1 LKSILSS
8 QSGRMSVPQS
18 RALVSDILHFHQAIP
33 TCAQDRLIPLAELDE
48 LRRGLRNRISWPAI
62 FLKAFSAV
70 AVQHPKL
77 RQTWRS
83 WPWPHIFQHE
93 SAWGTVAVSRR
104 FREDD
109 WLFWGQFESPEST
122 ELEEIQEKL
131 DRFQNGHVEEVFRK
145 QLLLSSLPRL
155 ARRLIWWWQLNLAGE
170 KRVKRT
176 GTFSLSSVAGRGA
189 EIQHPPGFVTSV
201 LTFGPIN
208 SEGKSRVTIAY
219 DHRLMDGAFV
229 ADRLEE
235 LETELHSST
244 PPFGQSCWLCSDPI
258 LEKRRRPTLR

>member
-1 LKSILSS
+1 
-8 QSGRMSVPQS
+8 MPVPQS
-18 RALVSDILHFHQAIP
+18 RALVSDILHFHESIP
-33 TCAQDRLIPLAELDE
+33 TCAQDRLIPLAELNE
-48 LRRGLRNRISWPAI
+48 LRTQLRKRVSWPAI
-62 FLKAFSAV
+62 FLKGFATV
-70 AVQHPKL
+70 ADRNSKL
-77 RQTWRS
+77 RQTWQN
-83 WPWPHIFQHE
+83 WPWPHIYQHA
-93 SAWGTVAVSRR
+93 SSSGTVAVSRQ
-104 FREDD
+104 FRDDD
-109 WLFWGQFESPEST
+109 WLFWGQFPNPQAT
-122 ELEEIQEKL
+122 PLEEIQARL
-131 DRFQNGHVEEVFRK
+131 DRFSQGNVEVVFRK

-235 LETELHSST
+235 LEAELHSSIRAELLALQC
-244 PPFGQSCWLCSDPI
+244 PDSR
-258 LEKRRRPTLR
+258 KAA

>member
-1 LKSILSS
+1 
-8 QSGRMSVPQS
+8 MN
-18 RALVSDILHFHQAIP
+18 DILHFHQSIP

-48 LRRGLRNRISWPAI
+48 LRCELRHRVSWQTI

-70 AVQHPKL
+70 ARQHPKL

-83 WPWPHIFQHE
+83 WPWPHIYQHTDL
-93 SAWGTVAVSRR
+93 WGVITVNRK
-104 FREDD
+104 FRGDD
-109 WLFWGQFESPEST
+109 WLFWGQLESPDLA
-122 ELEEIQEKL
+122 ELEEIQAKF
-131 DRFQNGHVEEVFRK
+131 DRLQHAPVEEVFRK

-155 ARRLIWWWQLNLAGE
+155 ARRFLWWWQLNLAGE

-208 SEGKSRVTIAY
+208 SEGNSRVTIAY

-235 LETELHSST
+235 LEAELHSSIRAE
-244 PPFGQSCWLCSDPI
+244 L
-258 LEKRRRPTLR
+258 LTLQEPDFRKAA